1 MSRWKRSKL
10 AWLQVLLMLLQILE
24 GFDKVALAIGGL
36 GLLAL
41 LAECVIE
48 FLTAP
53 IGLKNTPWPSWT
65 LLPFM
70 VLMVS
75 GVVFFIL
82 NDITGR
88 IKERISRI
96 EKNA

>member
-1 MSRWKRSKL
+1 
-10 AWLQVLLMLLQILE
+10 MLLQILE